1 MHHEI
6 LKDRSFAYCLCID
19 KIEPPK
25 DSILEII
32 EKNAFNYS
40 SIKSFTIPASLV
52 QLDENWYQIAPKLT
66 DIKIDPNS
74 LIFKEYED
82 QFILTKSNFN
92 QEDFDVI
99 FAAFPHI
106 EKAEIPS
113 NIKIINSHAFHKC
126 RYIKS
131 IEIPKDSKLQK
142 IGKYAFYKTNIS
154 SIFIPPQVEEIG
166 EHAFD
171 RCINLHRV
179 EVSPNSKIKAIEKHT
194 FNHSLI
200 EEILIPN
207 DVTTIGEGSFSRCEK
222 LKKVVISPDSKLQTI
237 GDFAFKCTS
246 LSKFSVPNS
255 LTSIGEGSFAEIKN
269 IFEIEIQSDSKLQ
282 TIGDFAFKCTSLSKF
297 SVPNSLTSIGEGS
310 FAEIKNIFEIEIQS
324 DSKLQKIRKFAF
336 NKTKLKSLF
345 IPSGLVDLCEGWCK
359 SMKYLENFSV
369 DPNNRRFKVYENKY
383 LLKKSSIEKDDFDVL
398 SYSVLRN
405 IGTAIIPNFIKIIDP
420 YAFQVCTNLKKVIFE
435 KDSRIRIIGSYA
447 FYESTVEEVVKIF
460 NKN

>member
-40 SIKSFTIPASLV
+40 PIKSFTIPASLV

-282 TIGDFAFKCTSLSKF
+282 
-297 SVPNSLTSIGEGS
+297 
-310 FAEIKNIFEIEIQS
+310 
-324 DSKLQKIRKFAF
+324 KIRKFAF

>member
-6 LKDRSFAYCLCID
+6 LKDRSFAYCLYID

-25 DSILEII
+25 DSKLEII

-82 QFILTKSNFN
+82 QFILTKSNFD

-113 NIKIINSHAFHKC
+113 SIKIINSHAFHKC

-171 RCINLHRV
+171 RCISLHRV

-207 DVTTIGEGSFSRCEK
+207 DVTTIGE
-222 LKKVVISPDSKLQTI
+222 VVISP
-237 GDFAFKCTS
+237 
-246 LSKFSVPNS
+246 
-255 LTSIGEGSFAEIKN
+255 
-269 IFEIEIQSDSKLQ
+269 DSKLQ

-369 DPNNRRFKVYENKY
+369 DPNNRRFKVCENKY

-420 YAFQVCTNLKKVIFE
+420 YAFQACTNLKKSHI
-435 KDSRIRIIGSYA
+435 
-447 FYESTVEEVVKIF
+447 
-460 NKN
+460 